1 MANPSLYDAYNAYQ
15 QFGVQL
21 QHQFRLYLTNV
32 DAYFPDTGATGLTM
46 YAAGSTLPSLTQ
58 NTTDIKYLAYP
69 FKVPTN
75 FTMSQEMTL
84 TVKCDQNHL
93 LRTGFLRWLNEYSQF
108 NIVNGGSGGG
118 LKRPTPPSRNIIVE
132 TLDQT
137 LTQITSQFVMV
148 GAFPT
153 EVGPITMSNDE
164 AAIATFEI
172 KLTYQYWENEM
183 TRALPVSQG

>member
-46 YAAGSTLPSLTQ
+46 YAQGATLPTVTQ
-58 NTTDIKYLAYP
+58 NTTTLTYLAYP
-69 FKVPTN
+69 FKVPSN
-75 FTMSQEMTL
+75 FTMTQEL
-84 TVKCDQNHL
+84 DITVNCDQNHL
-93 LRTGFLRWLNEYSQF
+93 LRTGFMRWLNEYSQF

-118 LKRPTPPSRNIIVE
+118 LKRPTPPSRNIIIE

-137 LTQITSQFVMV
+137 LTQVTSQFVLV
-148 GAFPT
+148 GAFPVD
-153 EVGPITMSNDE
+153 VGTMAVDNTKAE
-164 AAIATFEI
+164 IATFTL
-172 KLTYQYWENEM
+172 KLAYQYWENEN